1 MEQRGL
7 QRFEQRSL
15 RRISSLYELPNSRR
29 PAKHNGGE
37 LVYSRLRSNAYMRM
51 KRIHRVM
58 MSRESNGKVAE
69 LGSQEGWRQVIYL
82 THPLDPGLEH

>member
-1 MEQRGL
+1 
-7 QRFEQRSL
+7 
-15 RRISSLYELPNSRR
+15 
-29 PAKHNGGE
+29 
-37 LVYSRLRSNAYMRM
+37 MRM

-82 THPLDPGLEH
+82 THPLDPGLEHCSIPLGRYRVLFPQCKTAQAQTLSPDPVRS